1 MAELLTLKKLQEIAH
16 ATLPAGSSV
25 WLYGSR
31 ARGDEK
37 SDSDWDLLILL
48 NKPAIEDTDFDS
60 ISYPLIE
67 YGWHF
72 GADISPQLYTK
83 SEWDKMSFTP
93 YYHNVEH
100 DKKVI
105 YES

>member
-1 MAELLTLKKLQEIAH
+1 MTEKLSTKLIEKKVC
-16 ATLPAGSSV
+16 TMMPKGSSV

-31 ARGDEK
+31 ARGEAH
-37 SDSDWDLLILL
+37 SDSDWDVLILMDKA
-48 NKPAIEDTDFDS
+48 NIEQEDFDN

-83 SEWDKMSFTP
+83 SEWKNMRLTP
-93 YYHNVEH
+93 YCQNVEH